1 MPTASCVP
9 GRARD
14 RLGHGSDPAGGL
26 TMLFVERYLLPPG
39 RTDAERAILMR
50 NWQRKRRGIRGHV
63 VAVSPGEPG
72 WVRQTGN
79 QEGVLYFAVVE
90 RRGAASLPRLPRW
103 RAFW

>member
-1 MPTASCVP
+1 
-9 GRARD
+9 
-14 RLGHGSDPAGGL
+14 
-26 TMLFVERYLLPPG
+26 MLFVERYLLPPG

>member
-1 MPTASCVP
+1 
-9 GRARD
+9 
-14 RLGHGSDPAGGL
+14 
-26 TMLFVERYLLPPG
+26 MLFVERYLLPPG

-72 WVRQTGN
+72 WVRQTGK
-79 QEGVLYFAVVE
+79 EGVLYFAVVE

-103 RAFW
+103 PAFW